1 MNDTVTTA
9 AVPEP
14 TSALPGANVM
24 LMGPGGTGKTHSLA
38 TLAEA
43 GVEVFY
49 LGLEPGLESLI
60 GYWTDR
66 NLPVPPNVHWHIVEA
81 PKASWGDM
89 IDSATKINTMSL
101 DTLAKMSDPKRMN
114 YNQFVKILE
123 ALNGYVDQRTGA
135 KYGAVDDW
143 PEGACLAL
151 DSLTGLGRAAM
162 SLVVGGKPVK
172 NISDWGIAQDQVEK
186 ILRMLCDNCR
196 CWFVLIAHIERET
209 DQVLGGI
216 KLTAA
221 TLGAKLS
228 PKLTPMFSD
237 VILTVREGA
246 KFSWDTGSASADVK
260 TRNLPIAA
268 GQAPSFAP
276 IVKKWLSRGG
286 VLTLPKAVS

>member
-1 MNDTVTTA
+1 MEIVEEA
-9 AVPEP
+9 AVPK
-14 TSALPGANVM
+14 TSALPGPNVM

-38 TLAEA
+38 TLVEE

-49 LGLEPGLESLI
+49 QGLEPGFESLL
-60 GYWTDR
+60 GYFTDKGK
-66 NLPVPPNVHWHIVEA
+66 PVPDNLHWHIVAA
-81 PKASWGDM
+81 PKASFTDM
-89 IDSATKINTMSL
+89 IESANKVNTMSL
-101 DTLAKMSDPKRMN
+101 DTLAKMADPKRMN
-114 YNQFVKILE
+114 HNQFVKILE
-123 ALNGYVDQRTGA
+123 NLNGFIDQRTG
-135 KYGAVDDW
+135 KNYGPVDEW
-143 PEGACLAL
+143 PEGYALAM

-186 ILRMLCDNCR
+186 ILRMLTDNCR

-209 DQVLGGI
+209 DQILGGI

-237 VILTVREGA
+237 VILTVREGS

-260 TRNLPIAA
+260 TRNLAIAS
-268 GQAPSFAP
+268 GQTPSFAP

-286 VLTLPKAVS
+286 VLVKGKSDE